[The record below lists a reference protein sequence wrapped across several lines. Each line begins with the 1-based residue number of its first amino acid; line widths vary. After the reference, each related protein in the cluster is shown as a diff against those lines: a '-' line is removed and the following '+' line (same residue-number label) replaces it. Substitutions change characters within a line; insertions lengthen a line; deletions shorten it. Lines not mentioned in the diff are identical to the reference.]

1 MPSCS
6 AIASRILR
14 TAPKSIAGTLRPVR
28 RRSVRLGCAVL
39 LFALI
44 ASADLAPAC
53 LRAEAKARHKH
64 PSAAAFVDSVGV
76 DLHLNYVDTAYSR
89 QDAVVRLLG
98 DLGVRHVQDSVPV
111 KAPALER
118 GLRAIARRGIGA
130 TLVTS
135 LDIRPKSA
143 VAAAKHVVGRRIDAV
158 EGPSELDY
166 FAPPNWSPRLRAYLP
181 RLRAA
186 IKKRGAHLPFVGPG
200 FADVSNYR
208 YFGGIRYDVTS
219 LHSYPGGLAP
229 EDPVVTAVRRTR
241 AVAPR
246 RRPVWLT
253 ETGYHNA
260 LASTSSQRPVSEGA
274 AATYLPRELLA
285 AFRSGIKRTFIY
297 ELLDEKP
304 DPALLDQ
311 ERHFGLV
318 RYDLSPKPAF
328 FAVRNLLASVRT
340 SPGSASPA
348 APVPSVSTSAPI
360 ERVVLTRADGSRVV
374 AIWRPVSVWNTQ
386 LRLPV
391 NPGSV
396 RVTVT
401 WAKRVR
407 DVAVVRPTL
416 DKRPAMRVGS
426 TTRLTLSLA
435 GDAVLVSYH

>member
-1 MPSCS
+1 
-6 AIASRILR
+6 
-14 TAPKSIAGTLRPVR
+14 
-28 RRSVRLGCAVL
+28 
-39 LFALI
+39 
-44 ASADLAPAC
+44 
-53 LRAEAKARHKH
+53 
-64 PSAAAFVDSVGV
+64 
-76 DLHLNYVDTAYSR
+76 
-89 QDAVVRLLG
+89 
-98 DLGVRHVQDSVPV
+98 
-111 KAPALER
+111 
-118 GLRAIARRGIGA
+118 
-130 TLVTS
+130 VTS

-143 VAAAKHVVGRRIDAV
+143 VAAAKYVVGRRIDAV